1 LSGHNQ
7 YYLWGPRGQ
16 HPLNLLVVQEHFERL
31 VPYCQKAT
39 ILGTTSSADAMAYE
53 NGKVIAYCKG
63 VKVDIQTL
71 WPQLKNFS

>member
-1 LSGHNQ
+1 M
-7 YYLWGPRGQ
+7 
-16 HPLNLLVVQEHFERL
+16 QEHFERL